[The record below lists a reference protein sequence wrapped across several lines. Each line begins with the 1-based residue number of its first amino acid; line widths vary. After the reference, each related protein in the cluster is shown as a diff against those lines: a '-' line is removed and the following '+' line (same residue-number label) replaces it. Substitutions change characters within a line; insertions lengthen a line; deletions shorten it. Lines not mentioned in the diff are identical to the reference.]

1 MDQVKIGSFIAKCR
15 KSQNLTQFQLAE
27 KLNITDRAISKW
39 ETGRAM
45 PDSSIMLQLCEILKI
60 SVNDLLNGEIVSME
74 KYSEKEEKLLL
85 EIVRQKEEN
94 DKRLFILEYVIG
106 IFSVI
111 ILLGFTI
118 VAAYVNMEDWLRV
131 ILVIMGFI
139 ICIIGIG
146 FAIRIEQ
153 KAGYYQCRK
162 CNHKYVPTF
171 NSVFFAMHL
180 GRTRFLKCP
189 CCGKW
194 SWNKK
199 VLSKEKK

>member
-118 VAAYVNMEDWLRV
+118 VAAYVNMEDWLRI
-131 ILVIMGFI
+131 ILVIIGFI

-146 FAIRIEQ
+146 FAIPIND
-153 KAGYYQCRK
+153 A
-162 CNHKYVPTF
+162 
-171 NSVFFAMHL
+171 
-180 GRTRFLKCP
+180 
-189 CCGKW
+189 
-194 SWNKK
+194 KK
-199 VLSKEKK
+199 FIAKNY